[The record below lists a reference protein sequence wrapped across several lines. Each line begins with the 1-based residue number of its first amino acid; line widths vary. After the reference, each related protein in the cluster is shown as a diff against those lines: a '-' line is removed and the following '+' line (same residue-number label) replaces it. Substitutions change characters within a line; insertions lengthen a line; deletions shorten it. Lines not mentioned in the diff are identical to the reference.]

1 MDILNGC
8 YVLNCV
14 RETKQA
20 FSFDFFFFYKAKI
33 QGIDSLV
40 LGTVLGFCLG
50 EFPQCRSLFILP
62 VSHTSAGFALC
73 LILIPNL

>member
-1 MDILNGC
+1 MAVMYLT
-8 YVLNCV
+8 VLERQNKLLV
-14 RETKQA
+14 LI
-20 FSFDFFFFYKAKI
+20 FFFFYKAKI

-40 LGTVLGFCLG
+40 LGTVLGFCLW